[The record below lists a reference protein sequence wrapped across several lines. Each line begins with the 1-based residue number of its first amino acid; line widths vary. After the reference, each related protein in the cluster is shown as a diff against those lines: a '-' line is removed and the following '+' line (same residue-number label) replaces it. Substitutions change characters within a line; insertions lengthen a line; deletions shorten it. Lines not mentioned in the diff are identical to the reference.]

1 MKVSYNWLKDFVDIQ
16 VSPIQLS
23 NDLVQI
29 GFEVEELIDLSKEI
43 QGVVVGKITDI
54 QPHPNADKLRICQVD
69 VGDKSVQII
78 THADNVFVGAYV
90 PAALDGAYLPG
101 GKRIFDGELRGL
113 PSYGMMCAGEEL
125 GLTEADFPNG
135 GVDGIMLL
143 DEYPLG
149 TDINKIIGND
159 DFVLDISITANRPD
173 CQSILG
179 IAREVAALYHLP
191 LTPPALD
198 YESVDFDLNLTVEN
212 TAMDLCPRYMAG
224 VVKDIVLKPS
234 PVKIASRLRA
244 VGLRP
249 INNIVDITNYILIEI
264 GQPMHAFDKSLLEG
278 DGIVVRRAVDGE
290 VITTLDGKESALD
303 NSMLVIADT
312 VKPSALAGIM
322 GGANSGIN
330 DNVTT
335 IVFESAKFAR
345 DSIRRTSRTLNVHS
359 DSSARYEKGI
369 DYISQEIALKR
380 AFNLIYTTNSGVIAS
395 TIIDKI
401 DRVPTP
407 TIIDI
412 DASRIRD
419 ILGIDVADDFVIDT
433 LQSLSI
439 DATIKDG
446 RLIANIPAW
455 REDLLTANDI
465 SEEIIRFYGYD
476 HIQPTLLPKAE
487 QTCGYA
493 TLEQRDY
500 SKLTSI
506 LTGLGLN
513 EIVAYSFV
521 TSRLGDLLKLD
532 EKDSRRIVAKLL
544 NPLSDEWSTM
554 RTTLAHSMLLTLATN
569 SKKGNKDARL
579 FELAKVYLP
588 KSMPISEQP
597 DEIGHL
603 SIGVYGENC
612 DFYSL
617 KGIIE
622 TLKVAFGVNITYQRS
637 TENFLH
643 PGRSASVYCNS
654 EYIGYIGEVHPD
666 VLENYE
672 ISTRAYIGEIDTD
685 KLLAMANHTFKYAP
699 IPKYPAV
706 ERDFAMTIR
715 EDMPVGKVID
725 IMSSQSDLIEDIQLF
740 DIYRGDQVEKGYKSV
755 AIKLILR
762 SLDHTLKDKEIQAVS
777 DSIISALS
785 KEGINLR

>member
-125 GLTEADFPNG
+125 GLTEADFPYG
-135 GVDGIMLL
+135 GVDGFMLL
-143 DEYPLG
+143 VEYPLG

-290 VITTLDGKESALD
+290 VITTLDGKESTLD

-579 FELAKVYLP
+579 FELAKV
-588 KSMPISEQP
+588 
-597 DEIGHL
+597 
-603 SIGVYGENC
+603 
-612 DFYSL
+612 
-617 KGIIE
+617 
-622 TLKVAFGVNITYQRS
+622 
-637 TENFLH
+637 
-643 PGRSASVYCNS
+643 
-654 EYIGYIGEVHPD
+654 
-666 VLENYE
+666 
-672 ISTRAYIGEIDTD
+672 
-685 KLLAMANHTFKYAP
+685 
-699 IPKYPAV
+699 
-706 ERDFAMTIR
+706 
-715 EDMPVGKVID
+715 
-725 IMSSQSDLIEDIQLF
+725 
-740 DIYRGDQVEKGYKSV
+740 
-755 AIKLILR
+755 
-762 SLDHTLKDKEIQAVS
+762 
-777 DSIISALS
+777 
-785 KEGINLR
+785 